1 MVWGPVMGL
10 TDSLSHGEGEQAATV
25 ASVVPSS
32 SRAVACPAE
41 TGKPE
46 PRDGKRP
53 APPTPTPKMWTTEP
67 DLIWKKVFVDTIRL
81 RR

>member
-53 APPTPTPKMWTTEP
+53 APPTPTLPKHSAHSCA
-67 DLIWKKVFVDTIRL
+67 KV
-81 RR
+81 

>member
-32 SRAVACPAE
+32 SRAAARPAE

-53 APPTPTPKMWTTEP
+53 APPTPTPTLPKHSAHSCT
-67 DLIWKKVFVDTIRL
+67 KV
-81 RR
+81 